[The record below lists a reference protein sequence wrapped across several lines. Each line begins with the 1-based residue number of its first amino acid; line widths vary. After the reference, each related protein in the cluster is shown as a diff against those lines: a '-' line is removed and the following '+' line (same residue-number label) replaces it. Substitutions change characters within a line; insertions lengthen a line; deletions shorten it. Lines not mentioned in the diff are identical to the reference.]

1 MKQTVSI
8 QMDGGHIA
16 NKTLVDSNGSNGFT
30 ISRSYEEFVFSDVQ
44 EMLFKGKTP

>member
-30 ISRSYEEFVFSDVQ
+30 RSYEEFVFSDLQ